1 MLDLTIRPAAETD
14 ASTIAAIYNHYVR
27 TSTATFDTKE
37 RSVPDQAVWL
47 TEHVDPFPVIVAENS
62 DGVVAWGALS
72 AWGTRCAYRHTVE
85 ISVYVAADAA
95 GQGIGPALTEVL
107 IGRARELRH
116 HAIIS
121 QIVHENNPSL
131 SMARRLGFE
140 HVGTLREVGRKF
152 DRWLDVVLMELV
164 LDTEA
169 DSEANEA
176 AT

>member
-1 MLDLTIRPAAETD
+1 
-14 ASTIAAIYNHYVR
+14 
-27 TSTATFDTKE
+27 
-37 RSVPDQAVWL
+37 
-47 TEHVDPFPVIVAENS
+47 
-62 DGVVAWGALS
+62 
-72 AWGTRCAYRHTVE
+72 
-85 ISVYVAADAA
+85 VYVAADAA

-131 SMARRLGFE
+131 IMARRLGFE

-152 DRWLDVVLMELV
+152 DRWLDVVLMEFV